1 MVTARFQLFLCYK
14 SNSCMYHVCQH
25 FFDKEQSIWAF
36 TNKLP
41 LTSKQQELMLRQQN
55 FPYAVYLGNGKG
67 EIRHLNLIKMQLLAR
82 DLF

>member
-1 MVTARFQLFLCYK
+1 MYEQALFEK
-14 SNSCMYHVCQH
+14 
-25 FFDKEQSIWAF
+25 KQSIWAV
-36 TNKLP
+36 TKKLP

-82 DLF
+82 DLLC

>member
-14 SNSCMYHVCQH
+14 SNSCMSKH

-67 EIRHLNLIKMQLLAR
+67 EIRHLNLIKKQLLAR